1 MCGKHYARFIKH
13 GDPNVTAYRR
23 DMKPGQLCSDEECDR
38 PAVAKGL
45 CTGHYQRLI
54 TGKPVA
60 GKLRK
65 RNKPDEF
72 GKVCPACDEYK
83 AFCEYSTQGGR
94 SASWC
99 KVCRTYGRKKREYG
113 LTREAVDAL
122 ISAGC
127 EACGSRDRVHID
139 HDHITGKVRGA
150 LCSPCNVSL
159 GYMQDSPE
167 RLELLAAYARKHA
180 AVTS

>member
-1 MCGKHYARFIKH
+1 MCTKHYKRFMKY
-13 GDPNVTAYRR
+13 GDPNVTAYQRR
-23 DMKPGQLCSDEECDR
+23 KPGQLCSDEECDR

-99 KVCRTYGRKKREYG
+99 KVCRTYGRKRNAYG
-113 LTREAVDAL
+113 LTREAVDAM
-122 ISAGC
+122 ISGGC
-127 EACGSRDRVHID
+127 EVCGARERIHID
-139 HDHITGKVRGA
+139 HDHATGRVRGA

-159 GYMQDSPE
+159 GYMKDSPE
-167 RLELLAAYARKHA
+167 RLERLAAYARKHA
-180 AVTS
+180 AITTG